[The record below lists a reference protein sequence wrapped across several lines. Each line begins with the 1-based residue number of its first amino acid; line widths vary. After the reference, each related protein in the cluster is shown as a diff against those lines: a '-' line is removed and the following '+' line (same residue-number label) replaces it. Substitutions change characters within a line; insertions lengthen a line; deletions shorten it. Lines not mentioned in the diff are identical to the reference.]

1 MEKSDVCQEEMKR
14 NVNSKY
20 FKHVRLT
27 LKSKLN
33 TGNIPQAFNI
43 WAVATI

>member
-1 MEKSDVCQEEMKR
+1 MEKSDIYQEDVKR
-14 NVNSKY
+14 NVNSEY
-20 FKHVRLT
+20 FKHVRST

-33 TGNIPQAFNI
+33 TGYIPQAFNI